1 MTDSDTQSS
10 SQELPLLTFNSL
22 YNVLR
27 EEKKGKSLQQLPEL
41 FYEALEKFL
50 TDKKEEIKRLKEAQE
65 KDKLKK
71 ERNILSNSKKI
82 AQDLLSLRGT
92 KISSIAIQNALS
104 EDNVLNED
112 NVLEKE
118 KDLFNAIQT
127 KIKNLEKKVL

>member
-50 TDKKEEIKRLKEAQE
+50 TDKKEEIKRLKVFDLVRIE
-65 KDKLKK
+65 KV
-71 ERNILSNSKKI
+71 RSPF
-82 AQDLLSLRGT
+82 SLGYVRT
-92 KISSIAIQNALS
+92 YR
-104 EDNVLNED
+104 
-112 NVLEKE
+112 
-118 KDLFNAIQT
+118 
-127 KIKNLEKKVL
+127 